1 MELIYTDGDLPTHY
15 AFKVSSGL
23 VSIRR
28 QYEAVLASGADQVQM
43 EPESTPYPRSASL
56 ANTAIEVVRQLDER
70 GAWVETN
77 RLKYHGQDDP
87 SQEIVNCRTF
97 IQNVDTL
104 SKYLSAT
111 K

>member
-23 VSIRR
+23 ASIRQ
-28 QYEAVLASGADQVQM
+28 QYETALTSGADQLQM
-43 EPESTPYPRSASL
+43 KPKSTPYPRSSSL
-56 ANTAIEVVRQLDER
+56 ANKAIEVVRQLNER
-70 GAWVETN
+70 GPWIEIN